1 MFKQNYI
8 IYIIFIFIFI
18 FLIYKNK
25 TNNTLENFI
34 DTCQYRLQSFNNM
47 FVLLDKTN
55 NIIKRFA
62 SKEQYLNYVKYEL
75 KDTECIISDTSNEY
89 TNEKFEIEEEIREQ
103 EKQKQIE
110 KDRMEKEILDIYK
123 KEREKEREIER
134 ERREKEKE
142 IEKIIREKE
151 LLEFYKKENEKEREI
166 ERERR
171 EKEKEI
177 EKIIREKEL
186 LDFYKKEKEKEI
198 ERERIREKELL
209 DFYKNNSNN
218 NNSNNNNNLIQEQQ
232 KNNNKNMKENK
243 SYEIQMNLDNINKK
257 HVRDS
262 NKYAQCF
269 KLHNECLNSNEPSKC
284 NMEECLL
291 KDDIIKENIKKQYE
305 SDMKKNIYS
314 YRDNWT
320 MPQAQP
326 PICITESNKKCKVC
340 PTFIDK
346 SVNNLLQIKD
356 VDDSMFENW
365 KEGNKINTNFNIIT
379 SEWKQKNDIAEP
391 QNYIPPKCPFDDCQ
405 PCDEILM
412 NNSEHPSVIIG
423 KNLLPKFKYEEY

>member
-123 KEREKEREIER
+123 KER
-134 ERREKEKE
+134 
-142 IEKIIREKE
+142 
-151 LLEFYKKENEKEREI
+151 EKEREI